1 MTCDRKMKVVGG
13 GDEYQAIKAIGTFKR
28 QLITRQGLAADDVAQ
43 VISEVLERAKRAG
56 FCVQM
61 GEVETP
67 ATWLA
72 PAMVADVPIEAALQ
86 PAGQIEIGAVDRQ
99 DQRVVSLAR
108 EAPDWQN
115 KLDTDREA
123 SV

>member
-1 MTCDRKMKVVGG
+1 MARERRSLIARRNSQLIPRESATQPAWDRKIKRVGG
-13 GDEYQAIKAIGTFKR
+13 GDEDQAIKAIGTFKR

-72 PAMVADVPIEAALQ
+72 PAMLADDPIEPALQ
-86 PAGQIEIGAVDRQ
+86 QIGRASCRDRG
-99 DQRVVSLAR
+99 
-108 EAPDWQN
+108 WQY
-115 KLDTDREA
+115 
-123 SV
+123 V